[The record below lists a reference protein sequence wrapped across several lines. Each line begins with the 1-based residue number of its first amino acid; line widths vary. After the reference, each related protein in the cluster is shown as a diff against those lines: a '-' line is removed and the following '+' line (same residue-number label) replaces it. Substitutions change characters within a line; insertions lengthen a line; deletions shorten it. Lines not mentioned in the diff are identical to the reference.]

1 MLLYIIEDKFEFMKV
16 LITTE
21 WYEPV
26 VNGVVTSVLNLREE
40 LTRQGH
46 EVRVPISIPMKTAV
60 CIISVL
66 WAWGKFIPMPGCLC
80 ACAIPI

>member
-40 LTRQGH
+40 LTRQG
-46 EVRVPISIPMKTAV
+46 SKNLY
-60 CIISVL
+60 IITNYSGL
-66 WAWGKFIPMPGCLC
+66 YRTNRMLNEMQAARKEGICR
-80 ACAIPI
+80 

>member
-1 MLLYIIEDKFEFMKV
+1 MKV

-40 LTRQGH
+40 LTRQG
-46 EVRVPISIPMKTAV
+46 SKNLY
-60 CIISVL
+60 IITNYSGL
-66 WAWGKFIPMPGCLC
+66 YRTNRMLNEMQAARKEGICR
-80 ACAIPI
+80 

>member
-1 MLLYIIEDKFEFMKV
+1 MKV

-46 EVRVPISIPMKTAV
+46 EVRVLTLSANQHSHMEGGVYYIRSLGMGKIYPNAV
-60 CIISVL
+60 TLI
-66 WAWGKFIPMPGCLC
+66 
-80 ACAIPI
+80 

>member
-1 MLLYIIEDKFEFMKV
+1 MKV

-46 EVRVPISIPMKTAV
+46 EVRVLTLGMNHIRPPFHQLIQIRVTHTQGQSGIGINLPHA
-60 CIISVL
+60 
-66 WAWGKFIPMPGCLC
+66 
-80 ACAIPI
+80 

>member
-40 LTRQGH
+40 LT
-46 EVRVPISIPMKTAV
+46 ISIPMKMAV